1 MDHRKVVDTTGSLKK
16 SAPSIYD
23 NKFQFYYDEDYLRQ
37 FHKSEYEEEVLKIFQ
52 ALLESENEPN
62 ARLSLASF
70 AGEVT
75 KKYKVTHPGTQL
87 TMIVTETTRSK
98 PSVDEIIEYVR
109 KERFDLY
116 QERIKMFTEKNI
128 NMKRKNN
135 SNQKS
140 RRHLAGKSA
149 YLWCKPNDPNIGTGW
164 FEIKIGDYH
173 SAETRDEEQ
182 RGMYYFRMIDERNGN
197 DGEWSDYFS
206 DDDETVM
213 VDGVYGKALWD

>member
-1 MDHRKVVDTTGSLKK
+1 MDHRKVVDTTGSLKQ

-23 NKFQFYYDEDYLRQ
+23 NEFKFYYDEDYLRQ

-75 KKYKVTHPGTQL
+75 KKYKVTHPGSQL
-87 TMIVTETTRSK
+87 TMILTDTTRSK
-98 PSVDEIIEYVR
+98 PSVDEIIEYVK

-116 QERIKMFTEKNI
+116 QESIKMLTEKKL

-135 SNQKS
+135 SKQIS
-140 RRHLAGKSA
+140 RGHLAGKVHI
-149 YLWCKPNDPNIGTGW
+149 CGVNP
-164 FEIKIGDYH
+164 
-173 SAETRDEEQ
+173 
-182 RGMYYFRMIDERNGN
+182 MIQI
-197 DGEWSDYFS
+197 
-206 DDDETVM
+206 
-213 VDGVYGKALWD
+213 